1 MEKAGLKVTAAV
13 VAGLMGL
20 VWVAGFDDLPRDV
33 RAQIAAER
41 SALVSSQKQVASAK
55 QEVARDVSGEHE
67 LFSALPSAA
76 LYNDRLARSENV
88 LSSASRDL
96 EQLARLEKAN
106 RRSDAEQAKQ
116 ILAHEQQT
124 RTAALADAEAVRKDA
139 THWIELKKRLPDE
152 VREMDRDYQAVHAL
166 DLAGI
171 TAAVQKAQN
180 DWPDKRADLGNRL
193 QALRGSVAGAEDS
206 WQKSAASRQA
216 AAAND
221 TGKLDYGNLFAA
233 ADTLHTA
240 ATGLP
245 RKTEE
250 LKSLTGQLYTSWDKL
265 LVDMRTERGKY
276 EQKLR
281 TVKTREGSA
290 TSDES
295 WVEVG
300 KPTYQAMERNLG
312 MAVEHKPVG
321 KYDAEAERVA
331 QPAGF
336 AYMAPPGQS
345 NQYGHWEHSGGRD
358 FWVFYGQYTLMRDLL
373 FNRDYRPL
381 DRYEY
386 EDYRN
391 YRQRNQT
398 YYGRSTATDSAPK
411 YGTGGTATQ
420 ERYSGST
427 FSKSGGFKDSKYAS
441 KPGGYRSSDYATP
454 SMRDPNGDHSGRTF
468 GSGSSRQSSP
478 RATPAP
484 RSAPSRPSM
493 PRSSPGRTFGG
504 SRRR

>member
-20 VWVAGFDDLPRDV
+20 VWVAGFDDLPRDL

-41 SALVSSQKQVASAK
+41 SALTSAQKQVTTAK
-55 QEVARDVSGEHE
+55 QEVGRDLSSEHE

-88 LSSASRDL
+88 LGSASRDM

-106 RRSDAEQAKQ
+106 RRSDADQVRQ

-124 RTAALADAEAVRKDA
+124 RAAALADAEAVRKDA
-139 THWIELKKRLPDE
+139 NHWIELKKRLPDE
-152 VREMDRDYQAVHAL
+152 VRDMQRDYETVHRL
-166 DLAGI
+166 DLAGVS
-171 TAAVQKAQN
+171 AAVQKAQT
-180 DWPDKRADLGNRL
+180 DWPDKRSDLGNRL
-193 QALRGSVAGAEDS
+193 DALRSSLAGAEES

-221 TGKLDYGNLFAA
+221 TGKVDYANLFSA

-240 ATGLP
+240 ATELP
-245 RKTEE
+245 RRTDE

-265 LVDMRTERGKY
+265 LVDMRTEHGRY

-281 TVKTREGSA
+281 TVKTREGTA
-290 TSDES
+290 TSDEN

-321 KYDAEAERVA
+321 KYDTESERVA

-358 FWVFYGQYTLMRDLL
+358 FWVFYGQYALMRDLL

-398 YYGRSTATDSAPK
+398 YYGRDTSANSAPK
-411 YGTGGTATQ
+411 YGTAGTATQ

-427 FSKSGGFKDSKYAS
+427 FSKNGGFKDSKYAS

-454 SMRDPNGDHSGRTF
+454 SMRDPNADHSGRTF
-468 GSGSSRQSSP
+468 GSGSNRQSSP
-478 RATPAP
+478 RAAPAP

-493 PRSSPGRTFGG
+493 PRSSPGRTFG